1 MAKFI
6 ILGHIVKCDAHVTIG
21 NQYLWNELYS
31 MVYFDENI
39 YEKINFENVA
49 FLELEILIL

>member
-6 ILGHIVKCDAHVTIG
+6 ILGHIVKFDAHVKIG

-31 MVYFDENI
+31 MVYFDEYI

>member
-31 MVYFDENI
+31 MVYFDEYI